1 MTLNIRKHCSSSKTP
16 VKQQYIIMKTK
27 HVSWQ
32 SMNESRNVSI
42 YEKKSVDKNL
52 IYSADIRDQAQTN
65 FLIYRSSG

>member
-1 MTLNIRKHCSSSKTP
+1 
-16 VKQQYIIMKTK
+16 
-27 HVSWQ
+27 
-32 SMNESRNVSI
+32 MNESRNVSI